1 MNTTRRQLR
10 TITIGAG
17 IALTLALLTLPAY
30 ADGSD
35 SGATVLGPFD
45 LTDGHGLKISQ
56 YQLSIDEGGT
66 FSPLQLIYASALTFT
81 WDVYRF
87 CIGFIA
93 YLVDWA
99 TTFTWVSWI
108 TRPMHAAEQAL
119 RDQVLA
125 PLQLTSISQAGVMG
139 LLLVLAGATAAFHML
154 RGRPGRGLVEVLS
167 SGAAA
172 ALAVGLF
179 SSPVLLFA
187 GDGTS
192 LAMPLQVAQRTGVEL
207 SNTVTGSGAAP
218 SSDTSGERPAPA
230 DGAGTMI
237 TDTFIRPVHQIFNYG
252 QVIDLHS
259 LECAQAYDKV
269 LKAGPYDDGA
279 QEVRQAVGRCDKALK
294 TYADDDS
301 WSRLIGL
308 GIYGFTAA
316 VLGVLVLV
324 FVVLLMMAVLTL
336 TWASLKLLVHAPMAI
351 LPGDS
356 RGPGLRDLVDVL
368 TSLVFLVAH
377 LVLLSILIRLIRGV
391 LTATE
396 TVPLQIRFV
405 GVDLLLLAATGLL
418 IASHINQRRGAR
430 SMAQRLRD
438 RLKMAARKERP
449 SLTSKATRWLTQPSY
464 GATYG
469 QLSNGV
475 RRSEG
480 GRSSGM
486 RRLNRLTASNGYQ
499 IAAAAGRLGATTVT
513 GGASIAVGAAA
524 RTATTAAVIGRTTSR
539 ATQAGYRAIQT
550 GARTHHGVRHG
561 AQRAT
566 TGNERADRALEHTA
580 RAHNYIQHHTAQAAA
595 TSTTRAIL
603 ATGPRPRRTADPTSS
618 TYSAVRPEH
627 TSPTARTRP
636 SAPATASA
644 SASARSSVRTA
655 TSRLRLARPAPQS
668 RPFPPSSGASRPTP
682 AVTPPAVAPP
692 SPSPSTRSPRRRR
705 S

>member
-1 MNTTRRQLR
+1 MNTTHRQLR

-17 IALTLALLTLPAY
+17 IALTLALLTLPAH
-30 ADGSD
+30 ADDSD

-66 FSPLQLIYASALTFT
+66 FSPLQMIYATALTFT
-81 WDVYRF
+81 WDIYRF

-108 TRPMHAAEQAL
+108 TGPMHAAEQAL

-125 PLQLTSISQAGVMG
+125 PLQLTSISQGGVMG

-154 RGRPGRGLVEVLS
+154 KGRPGRGLVEVLS

-207 SNTVTGSGAAP
+207 SNTVTGSGATP
-218 SSDTSGERPAPA
+218 SPDTSGESPAPA

-259 LECAQAYDKV
+259 PECAQVYDKV
-269 LKAGPYDDGA
+269 LKAGPNDDGA
-279 QEVRQAVGRCDKALK
+279 EEVRQAVGRCDKTLK

-368 TSLVFLVAH
+368 TSLVFLVTH

-405 GVDLLLLAATGLL
+405 GIDLLLLAATGLL

-438 RLKMAARKERP
+438 RLKLAARNDRP
-449 SLTSKATRWLTQPSY
+449 SLASKATRWLTQPSY

-469 QLSNGV
+469 QLSNGM

-499 IAAAAGRLGATTVT
+499 LAAAAGRLGAGTVT
-513 GGASIAVGAAA
+513 GGASIAATTAV

-550 GARTHHGVRHG
+550 GARTHKAVQYG

-566 TGNERADRALEHTA
+566 TGSQRADRALEHSA
-580 RAHNYIQHHTAQAAA
+580 RAHNYIHHHTKRAAA
-595 TSTTRAIL
+595 TTTTRAVL
-603 ATGPRPRRTADPTSS
+603 ATGLRPRSTGDPAPG
-618 TYSAVRPEH
+618 TYSAAAPEH
-627 TSPTARTRP
+627 TTSTARTRP
-636 SAPATASA
+636 SAPATAP
-644 SASARSSVRTA
+644 ASARPSVRPA

-668 RPFPPSSGASRPTP
+668 RPFPPPSRESRPTP
-682 AVTPPAVAPP
+682 AAPTPPVVAPRP
-692 SPSPSTRSPRRRR
+692 PSTPSPRRRK